1 MKKYKHR
8 HLKTINRAITVAYLI
23 TAIAWGVC
31 ACNFNE
37 NRNELKQQYIAEE
50 ITKEEFLK
58 LSHEKTLKEE
68 KIFNGLATMVRAFEQ
83 FYHFGK
89 QFAKAQELIGATC
102 T

>member
-8 HLKTINRAITVAYLI
+8 HLKTINKAITVAYLI

-68 KIFNGLATMVRAFEQ
+68 KIFNGLAIGFCSTFAIDIAFNIATM
-83 FYHFGK
+83 GK
-89 QFAKAQELIGATC
+89 EY
-102 T
+102 